1 MDLPPHQEEKLDTA
15 PSEVEKEPVAPVKR
29 EHAPTFKTKKKKS
42 FAHEYSLDI
51 PHLASIEFP
60 LRVKNVDKAVDM
72 VGGKEEIARSFLE
85 QDSKLTLNLRP
96 DDPYSHAINSS
107 FLDSDNILAKISIP
121 KKILEKNNR
130 DIQKSINECKEKNIK
145 YKFEPY
151 ALLDRN
157 YRFRKLADFQLLT
170 RESKF
175 TNQYLNSIHSG
186 NVQNIKQM
194 SDLILT
200 DRTVE
205 NLENKDYD
213 IPPLLKYAGVD
224 IPFQY
229 DFTRNPFSTY
239 VDEDGNLKA
248 VAKRK
253 RVILHTIFIEW
264 DQEPPTTFDPELKP
278 LLEKAE
284 KDCKELKENGLERI
298 MMESSSYYLLECIK
312 LLKVL
317 FRLKP
322 IWIRRHLYWMI
333 PHQFG
338 AILRFALPY
347 VAYSVKKGPWR
358 QSYIKFG
365 YNPTKD
371 PGAMIYQA
379 EAFRNQISSA
389 LDNDIQ
395 QLIDKNR
402 ETLILPRTLI
412 KYEKD
417 FDDPN
422 SEINKLSISKLPK
435 QLIYDGASISSA
447 VSYQIGDLDDPD
459 IISLLSNPTLKTVCT
474 EKTGWLDGVVLSR
487 IRLLMK
493 YKLDCI
499 AKGLSI
505 EDKVVRDICR
515 RTHFK
520 TSEAKTRSE
529 SDEEGDGNDNDRDID
544 DADDVVEADDVDDN
558 EHGEEEETLVEDTL
572 DEDITMADA
581 DESVSVPVTASTETD
596 IVKNAS
602 NQMDLLTRLK
612 LFNPKGEDLVEHLD
626 GLLRQDNVMDFF
638 PKRTEN

>member
-1 MDLPPHQEEKLDTA
+1 
-15 PSEVEKEPVAPVKR
+15 
-29 EHAPTFKTKKKKS
+29 
-42 FAHEYSLDI
+42 
-51 PHLASIEFP
+51 
-60 LRVKNVDKAVDM
+60 
-72 VGGKEEIARSFLE
+72 
-85 QDSKLTLNLRP
+85 
-96 DDPYSHAINSS
+96 
-107 FLDSDNILAKISIP
+107 
-121 KKILEKNNR
+121 
-130 DIQKSINECKEKNIK
+130 
-145 YKFEPY
+145 
-151 ALLDRN
+151 
-157 YRFRKLADFQLLT
+157 
-170 RESKF
+170 
-175 TNQYLNSIHSG
+175 
-186 NVQNIKQM
+186 
-194 SDLILT
+194 
-200 DRTVE
+200 
-205 NLENKDYD
+205 
-213 IPPLLKYAGVD
+213 
-224 IPFQY
+224 
-229 DFTRNPFSTY
+229 
-239 VDEDGNLKA
+239 
-248 VAKRK
+248 
-253 RVILHTIFIEW
+253 
-264 DQEPPTTFDPELKP
+264 
-278 LLEKAE
+278 
-284 KDCKELKENGLERI
+284 

-487 IRLLMK
+487 IRVLMK

-499 AKGLSI
+499 AK
-505 EDKVVRDICR
+505 
-515 RTHFK
+515 
-520 TSEAKTRSE
+520 
-529 SDEEGDGNDNDRDID
+529 EEIR
-544 DADDVVEADDVDDN
+544 
-558 EHGEEEETLVEDTL
+558 
-572 DEDITMADA
+572 
-581 DESVSVPVTASTETD
+581 
-596 IVKNAS
+596 K
-602 NQMDLLTRLK
+602 
-612 LFNPKGEDLVEHLD
+612 
-626 GLLRQDNVMDFF
+626 
-638 PKRTEN
+638 